1 MNVKGTS
8 KSKGRRGNEEDICG
22 TVGRVIIVWQKD
34 QRCDDDQLLSG
45 KWSRNDKQQGECY
58 CMRTNDEYWSSVV
71 LTSSHCTLPRRREIK
86 YQHCRHEPQF
96 VPRVTRPLQ
105 NACETKS

>member
-71 LTSSHCTLPRRREIK
+71 LTSSHCTLQGLLVLSRMLAKRK
-86 YQHCRHEPQF
+86 VSVNVFNGFNGGWHGTQH
-96 VPRVTRPLQ
+96 
-105 NACETKS
+105 